1 LGLLDAQLI
10 AMAHNHDIYLQKCAI
25 NQINTLAEQLRAES
39 SGSARNQTILA
50 WEDKIKQ
57 NFPDGY
63 ADVIQNNSKY
73 QVTIKWSEDRQ
84 ITTTNNRSMS
94 ENIYI

>member
-1 LGLLDAQLI
+1 
-10 AMAHNHDIYLQKCAI
+10 
-25 NQINTLAEQLRAES
+25 
-39 SGSARNQTILA
+39 LA